1 VVLLL
6 VKTASADPLHADPL
20 NQEWQ
25 VLVFADESAN
35 IPAQVPHSNENRLGT
50 FTVPVA
56 PQSSYEVFD
65 ELNQAGSRGF
75 EIYQSG
81 TDWFLRGNIWSGRA
95 SEGKGFYYS
104 RLRVQAMHKVASG
117 SLIQSTF
124 GKQGNYELVVPLGD
138 HLAHY
143 WRDNDSPDFPW
154 HGPVRLPS
162 LPAPDGVLQP
172 LVPGGRFLGVTL
184 IQSTIGPGNLDLVAR
199 ATRGS
204 DDESSLFFYGR
215 DAAGWHGPQELQAD
229 GQPVTGVTG

>member
-1 VVLLL
+1 VTLIQSTIGPGNLDL
-6 VKTASADPLHADPL
+6 VARATRGSD
-20 NQEWQ
+20 
-25 VLVFADESAN
+25 DESSLFFYGRDAAGWHG
-35 IPAQVPHSNENRLGT
+35 PQELQADGQ
-50 FTVPVA
+50 PVTGVTG
-56 PQSSYEVFD
+56 PP
-65 ELNQAGSRGF
+65 GC
-75 EIYQSG
+75 
-81 TDWFLRGNIWSGRA
+81 
-95 SEGKGFYYS
+95 
-104 RLRVQAMHKVASG
+104 
-117 SLIQSTF
+117 IQSTF